1 MSQRLPYLAVLL
13 AAAIC
18 LGCQS
23 RSDRPADHP
32 VLKVSLEEC
41 SVSLSD
47 LFTRVELVPLATT
60 EESLF
65 AQADKIEMHHDTIFL
80 FDRASRVLHI
90 FAPDGDPIRSIR
102 KIGRGPGEYTTVS
115 DFTIDPEQRTVLLLD
130 PTGRLLEYGFDG
142 TFLRERSLPRPPM
155 NCRFVEWLAPNSC
168 VTWSSVYE
176 TGQDAVRVLDREN
189 RIRHSAFPHSSLW
202 GSLCYGSV
210 FNRYRDTIYY
220 HESLSGWVYAITPD
234 RCRIAYEWDPGIRPI
249 DPGRLV
255 VDKNALAAAQQQ
267 LFEDYMDG
275 TIPFFF
281 GPQLQ
286 SDRYYYTLLTF
297 SQPAPVRKSLFY
309 DRKTGESRLFAKTKE
324 GLSLDLKYMTDDYA
338 VGLVGYEERKALK
351 GLVSREEALLLDRM
365 RENDNPWIVK
375 FHLKQN

>member
-18 LGCQS
+18 IGCQS
-23 RSDRPADHP
+23 RSDRQADHP

-47 LFTRVELVPLATT
+47 LFKRVELVPLATT
-60 EESLF
+60 EETLF
-65 AQADKIEMHHDTIFL
+65 VQADKIEILHDTIFL
-80 FDRASRVLHI
+80 FDRASCALHI

-102 KIGRGPGEYTTVS
+102 KIGRGPGEYTMVS
-115 DFTIDPEQRTVLLLD
+115 DFTIDPEQRTALLLD

-142 TFLRERSLPRPPM
+142 TFLRERSLLRPPR
-155 NCRFVEWLAPNSC
+155 NCRFIEWLAPNSC

-176 TGQDAVRVLDREN
+176 AGLDAVRILDREN
-189 RIRHSAFPHSSLW
+189 HIRHSAFPHSSLW

-210 FNRYRDTIYY
+210 FNRYRDTVYY
-220 HESLSGWVYAITPD
+220 HESLSGRVYAITPD
-234 RCRIAYEWDPGIRPI
+234 SCRIAYEWDPGIRPI

-267 LFEDYMDG
+267 LFADYMDG

-286 SDRYYYTLLTF
+286 SERYYYTLLTF
-297 SQPAPVRKSLFY
+297 SQPSPVRKSLFY

-324 GLSLDLKYMTDDYA
+324 GLALDLKYMTDDYA
-338 VGLVGYEERKALK
+338 VGLVDYEERKTLK
-351 GLVSREEALLLDRM
+351 ELVSREETLLLGRM

-375 FHLKQN
+375 FHLKQD